1 MSNDILEKFK
11 NENSSTKPTIE
22 EISQPQTELSVY
34 EKRDLNDTNYV
45 SLSKLTDEELEVIK
59 EISDQKLIISDNNDV
74 LTFGSEIQQSM
85 ASFSESMIG
94 DTKAGENNHI
104 NELLSS
110 LTEQLNEND
119 LDSLNDNSFFGKFF
133 KKGKMK
139 IDKLKERYVSV
150 NDKIS
155 DISKR
160 LEVEKQKLFNDND
173 NLSKMTEENINLY
186 KELNLYIAAC
196 EYKLDEIKKDVL
208 PALECESNT
217 QNQEIMF
224 ELRKTQDYYDKLD
237 KKRQDLILTQN
248 ICLQLDAQIAL
259 VRQTNVVLATKI
271 ESSINS
277 AIPIW
282 KTQMALLVN
291 LKNQE
296 NAVKTQQAIS
306 DTTNK
311 LLKQNAS
318 LLHQTTVAT
327 AKENQRGVVD
337 VETLKEVQNELYK
350 TCQDVYQISKEGKKK
365 REQNRIELKKMNDEL
380 NQSLIEY
387 SKESLNN
394 NFNTS
399 SLKEKTKIGLKFR
412 K

>member
-291 LKNQE
+291 LKKQE